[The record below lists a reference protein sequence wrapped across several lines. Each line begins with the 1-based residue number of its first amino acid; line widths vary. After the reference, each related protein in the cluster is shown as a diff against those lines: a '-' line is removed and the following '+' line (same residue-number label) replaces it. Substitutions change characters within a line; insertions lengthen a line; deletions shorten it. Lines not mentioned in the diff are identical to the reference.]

1 MPPRSTKK
9 PPASAARATRPGRGV
24 AAERSPAKPTPAK
37 QYRQIDGVRYD
48 DKALGVADDAV
59 KARGKIVLSDARKVF
74 ESVLDGPGITR
85 VEYDTLAF
93 VANGGADGAQYRVV
107 ASAKAFLLGKM
118 VDDDATAEGGE
129 DAATTVK
136 KKKRKRVSLSE
147 ANSPTNSHAATTTT
161 ATKTKTKT
169 KTKRKKTRETI
180 VRRPETTP
188 TPRATTDD
196 SRRRKKN
203 DAANDKKND
212 ASGSTDGLK
221 KRRRSSRGAADSRG
235 DDGATVSDDTFS
247 SDDAE
252 TVVKKRVVKRRRA
265 SAERMNYEN
274 ELRSRA
280 VRFAETETETAD
292 DDAEKKT
299 GSGAEKKN
307 APEPGRGRESPLGS
321 PLFSASP
328 PPASPNTW
336 LRRRSL
342 SAEPG
347 SPGHTAG
354 TRETT
359 APIVAPGSPLAPLA
373 PPPSAK
379 IRADAREEARHTLQ
393 RDTLSRAN
401 TSFAGK
407 QKAALFAVLERP
419 VSARVA
425 AAAAAGAFAA
435 GAALRLAAPLFFGE
449 EEKNAPDAFEWRA
462 LASRWA
468 DVESAAARL
477 ADALAAKR
485 MRA

>member
-9 PPASAARATRPGRGV
+9 PPASAARATRPGRGA

-59 KARGKIVLSDARKVF
+59 KARGKIALSDARKVF

-118 VDDDATAEGGE
+118 VDDVE

-136 KKKRKRVSLSE
+136 KKKRKRVSLE
-147 ANSPTNSHAATTTT
+147 RDANSPTNSPAAAATTTT
-161 ATKTKTKT
+161 
-169 KTKRKKTRETI
+169 TKRKKTRETI

-188 TPRATTDD
+188 NATTRQKTQ
-196 SRRRKKN
+196 RRGKN
-203 DAANDKKND
+203 AAKEKD
-212 ASGSTDGLK
+212 ASGSTGLK
-221 KRRRSSRGAADSRG
+221 KRRRSSRGAADS
-235 DDGATVSDDTFS
+235 VSDDTFS
-247 SDDAE
+247 SDDDL
-252 TVVKKRVVKRRRA
+252 TVVKKRAVKRRRA
-265 SAERMNYEN
+265 SAERTPAG
-274 ELRSRA
+274 ELKNRA
-280 VRFAETETETAD
+280 VRFAETATKTAE
-292 DDAEKKT
+292 DDAET
-299 GSGAEKKN
+299 CSDAEI
-307 APEPGRGRESPLGS
+307 APEPTGRESKLGS

-328 PPASPNTW
+328 TPASPNTW

-347 SPGHTAG
+347 SPGRTAG

-359 APIVAPGSPLAPLA
+359 APSPVAPT
-373 PPPSAK
+373 PSAA
-379 IRADAREEARHTLQ
+379 IHADARLEARHTLV
-393 RDTLSRAN
+393 REDIRKA
-401 TSFAGK
+401 SF
-407 QKAALFAVLERP
+407 ALFAVLERP

-425 AAAAAGAFAA
+425 AAAVAGAFVASAVVRVAA
-435 GAALRLAAPLFFGE
+435 SLFFDRSDDG
-449 EEKNAPDAFEWRA
+449 PDAFEWET
-462 LASRWA
+462 LFSRWA
-468 DVESAAARL
+468 DVESAAERL

-485 MRA
+485 ISA

>member
-9 PPASAARATRPGRGV
+9 SPASAARATRPGRGA

-59 KARGKIVLSDARKVF
+59 KARGKIALSDARKVF

-118 VDDDATAEGGE
+118 VDDVE

-136 KKKRKRVSLSE
+136 KKKRKRVSLE
-147 ANSPTNSHAATTTT
+147 RDANARDANSPTTSPAATTTT
-161 ATKTKTKT
+161 TT
-169 KTKRKKTRETI
+169 TKRKKTIETI

-188 TPRATTDD
+188 TPNATTRQKTQ
-196 SRRRKKN
+196 RRGKN
-203 DAANDKKND
+203 EKTKEKD
-212 ASGSTDGLK
+212 ASGSTGVK
-221 KRRRSSRGAADSRG
+221 KRRRSSRGAADS
-235 DDGATVSDDTFS
+235 VSDDTFS
-247 SDDAE
+247 SDDAL

-265 SAERMNYEN
+265 SAERTPAG
-274 ELRSRA
+274 ELKNRA
-280 VRFAETETETAD
+280 VRFAETKTAD
-292 DDAEKKT
+292 DDAET
-299 GSGAEKKN
+299 GSDAEI
-307 APEPGRGRESPLGS
+307 APEPTGRESKLGS

-328 PPASPNTW
+328 TPASPNTW

-347 SPGHTAG
+347 SPGRTAG
-354 TRETT
+354 RRETT
-359 APIVAPGSPLAPLA
+359 APSPVAPT
-373 PPPSAK
+373 PSAK
-379 IRADAREEARHTLQ
+379 INADAREEARHTLV
-393 RDTLSRAN
+393 REDIRKA
-401 TSFAGK
+401 SF
-407 QKAALFAVLERP
+407 ALFAVLERP

-425 AAAAAGAFAA
+425 AAAVAGAFVASAVVRVAA
-435 GAALRLAAPLFFGE
+435 SLFFDRSDDG
-449 EEKNAPDAFEWRA
+449 PDAFEWET
-462 LASRWA
+462 LFSRWA
-468 DVESAAARL
+468 DVESAAERL

-485 MRA
+485 ISAYGE

>member
-9 PPASAARATRPGRGV
+9 PPASAARATRPGRGA

-59 KARGKIVLSDARKVF
+59 KARGKIALSDARKVF

-118 VDDDATAEGGE
+118 VDDVE

-136 KKKRKRVSLSE
+136 KKKRKRVSLE
-147 ANSPTNSHAATTTT
+147 RDANSPTNSPAAATTTT
-161 ATKTKTKT
+161 T
-169 KTKRKKTRETI
+169 TKRKKTRETI

-188 TPRATTDD
+188 TPNATTRQKTQ
-196 SRRRKKN
+196 RRGKN
-203 DAANDKKND
+203 AAKEKD
-212 ASGSTDGLK
+212 ASGSTGVK
-221 KRRRSSRGAADSRG
+221 KRRRSSRGAADS
-235 DDGATVSDDTFS
+235 VSDDTFS
-247 SDDAE
+247 SDDAL
-252 TVVKKRVVKRRRA
+252 TVVKKRAVKRKRA
-265 SAERMNYEN
+265 SAERTPAG
-274 ELRSRA
+274 ELKNRA
-280 VRFAETETETAD
+280 VRFAETETKTAD
-292 DDAEKKT
+292 DDAET
-299 GSGAEKKN
+299 CSDAEI
-307 APEPGRGRESPLGS
+307 APEPTGRESKLGS

-328 PPASPNTW
+328 TPASPNTW

-354 TRETT
+354 RRETT
-359 APIVAPGSPLAPLA
+359 APSPVAPT
-373 PPPSAK
+373 PSAK
-379 IRADAREEARHTLQ
+379 IHADAREDKRGHTLV
-393 RDTLSRAN
+393 REDIRKA
-401 TSFAGK
+401 SFA
-407 QKAALFAVLERP
+407 LFTVLERP

-425 AAAAAGAFAA
+425 AAAVAGAFAA
-435 GAALRLAAPLFFGE
+435 SAVVRVAASLFFVRSDDG
-449 EEKNAPDAFEWRA
+449 ADALEWET
-462 LASRWA
+462 LFSRWA
-468 DVESAAARL
+468 DVESAAERL

-485 MRA
+485 ISAYGE

>member
-118 VDDDATAEGGE
+118 VDDDATAEKSAVE

-161 ATKTKTKT
+161 TTKTKTKT
-169 KTKRKKTRETI
+169 KTKRKKTHTETI

-196 SRRRKKN
+196 SRRRR
-203 DAANDKKND
+203 DAAKEKK
-212 ASGSTDGLK
+212 K
-221 KRRRSSRGAADSRG
+221 KRRVGVDWIPKKKTTSLFTWSRRLA
-235 DDGATVSDDTFS
+235 
-247 SDDAE
+247 
-252 TVVKKRVVKRRRA
+252 RRR
-265 SAERMNYEN
+265 R
-274 ELRSRA
+274 R
-280 VRFAETETETAD
+280 D
-292 DDAEKKT
+292 DL
-299 GSGAEKKN
+299 
-307 APEPGRGRESPLGS
+307 GRHL
-321 PLFSASP
+321 LFG
-328 PPASPNTW
+328 
-336 LRRRSL
+336 RRRD
-342 SAEPG
+342 G
-347 SPGHTAG
+347 
-354 TRETT
+354 
-359 APIVAPGSPLAPLA
+359 
-373 PPPSAK
+373 
-379 IRADAREEARHTLQ
+379 REEARREEEARERREDELRKRVTK
-393 RDTLSRAN
+393 SRGALRGDGDQDGGRRRREKN
-401 TSFAGK
+401 GFGRRKKKRAG
-407 QKAALFAVLERP
+407 ARERTR

-425 AAAAAGAFAA
+425 FVFGVAASGVAEHVAQAQVSLRGAREPGAHRGDARDDGAYRRARFASRASRAAAVREDTRGRARRSETHSPA
-435 GAALRLAAPLFFGE
+435 RHTLAREYVVRGKTKSGFG
-449 EEKNAPDAFEWRA
+449 FVRGSR
-462 LASRWA
+462 ASRLC
-468 DVESAAARL
+468 ARRRRRRRGRVRGGRRAPSRRASL
-477 ADALAAKR
+477 FRRGGKKR
-485 MRA
+485 TRRV

>member
-147 ANSPTNSHAATTTT
+147 ANSPTT
-161 ATKTKTKT
+161 AT

-188 TPRATTDD
+188 TPRATTGN

-203 DAANDKKND
+203 DAANEKKND
-212 ASGSTDGLK
+212 ASGSTVGLQ

-265 SAERMNYEN
+265 SAERTPAGEIRN
-274 ELRSRA
+274 RA
-280 VRFAETETETAD
+280 VRFAE
-292 DDAEKKT
+292 T

-401 TSFAGK
+401 TSFSFAGK
-407 QKAALFAVLERP
+407 QKAALALFAVLERP

-435 GAALRLAAPLFFGE
+435 GAALRLAAPLFFFFGE
-449 EEKNAPDAFEWRA
+449 EEKNAPGAFEWRA

-485 MRA
+485 MRAFS

>member
-9 PPASAARATRPGRGV
+9 PPASAARATRPGRGA

-59 KARGKIVLSDARKVF
+59 KARGKIALSDARKVF

-118 VDDDATAEGGE
+118 VDDVE

-136 KKKRKRVSLSE
+136 KKKRKRVSLE
-147 ANSPTNSHAATTTT
+147 RDANSPTNSPAAAT
-161 ATKTKTKT
+161 
-169 KTKRKKTRETI
+169 TKRKKTRETI

-188 TPRATTDD
+188 NATTRQKTQ
-196 SRRRKKN
+196 RRGKN
-203 DAANDKKND
+203 AAKEKD
-212 ASGSTDGLK
+212 ASASTGVK
-221 KRRRSSRGAADSRG
+221 KRRRSSRGAADS
-235 DDGATVSDDTFS
+235 VSDDTFS
-247 SDDAE
+247 SDDAL
-252 TVVKKRVVKRRRA
+252 TVVKKRAVKRKRA
-265 SAERMNYEN
+265 SAERTPAD
-274 ELRSRA
+274 ELKNRA
-280 VRFAETETETAD
+280 VRFAETETKTAD
-292 DDAEKKT
+292 DDAET
-299 GSGAEKKN
+299 CSDAEI
-307 APEPGRGRESPLGS
+307 APEPTGRESKLGS

-328 PPASPNTW
+328 TPASPNTW

-347 SPGHTAG
+347 SPGHTKG
-354 TRETT
+354 TRETL
-359 APIVAPGSPLAPLA
+359 PLAPLA
-373 PPPSAK
+373 LTPSAK
-379 IRADAREEARHTLQ
+379 INADAREEARHTLV
-393 RDTLSRAN
+393 REDIRKA
-401 TSFAGK
+401 SF
-407 QKAALFAVLERP
+407 ALFAVLERP

-435 GAALRLAAPLFFGE
+435 GAVVRLAASLFFVRSDDG
-449 EEKNAPDAFEWRA
+449 ADALEWET
-462 LASRWA
+462 LFSRWA
-468 DVESAAARL
+468 DVESAAERL

-485 MRA
+485 ISAYGE

>member
-59 KARGKIVLSDARKVF
+59 KARGKIALSDARKVF

-107 ASAKAFLLGKM
+107 ASAKAFLLAKM
-118 VDDDATAEGGE
+118 VDDDATAEGVE

-136 KKKRKRVSLSE
+136 KKKRKRDSLSE
-147 ANSPTNSHAATTTT
+147 ANSPTNAPATTT
-161 ATKTKTKT
+161 ATTTATKT

-196 SRRRKKN
+196 SRRRR
-203 DAANDKKND
+203 DAAKEKKKND
-212 ASGSTDGLK
+212 ASGLTGFQKK
-221 KRRRSSRGAADSRG
+221 KRRRSSHGAADSRG
-235 DDGATVSDDTFS
+235 DDGATISDDTFS

-265 SAERMNYEN
+265 SAERTNYEN
-274 ELRSRA
+274 ELRNRA
-280 VRFAETETETAD
+280 VRFAETETKTAD
-292 DDAEKKT
+292 DDVEKKT

-407 QKAALFAVLERP
+407 QKAGLFAVLERP

-449 EEKNAPDAFEWRA
+449 EEKNAPDASEWRA

>member
-9 PPASAARATRPGRGV
+9 PPASAARATRPGRGA

-59 KARGKIVLSDARKVF
+59 KARGKIALSDARKVF

-118 VDDDATAEGGE
+118 VDDVE

-136 KKKRKRVSLSE
+136 KKKRKRVSLE
-147 ANSPTNSHAATTTT
+147 RDANSPNSPAATTTT
-161 ATKTKTKT
+161 
-169 KTKRKKTRETI
+169 TKRKKTIETI

-188 TPRATTDD
+188 TPNAKTTRQKTQRRGKNAAKEKD
-196 SRRRKKN
+196 S
-203 DAANDKKND
+203 
-212 ASGSTDGLK
+212 SGSTGVK
-221 KRRRSSRGAADSRG
+221 KRRRSSRGANDS
-235 DDGATVSDDTFS
+235 VSDDTFS
-247 SDDAE
+247 SDDAL
-252 TVVKKRVVKRRRA
+252 TVVKKRAVKRKRA
-265 SAERMNYEN
+265 SAERTPAG
-274 ELRSRA
+274 ELKNRA
-280 VRFAETETETAD
+280 VRFAETETKTAD
-292 DDAEKKT
+292 DDAEPC
-299 GSGAEKKN
+299 SDAEI
-307 APEPGRGRESPLGS
+307 APEPTGRESKLGS

-328 PPASPNTW
+328 TPASPNTW

-347 SPGHTAG
+347 SPGPTAG

-359 APIVAPGSPLAPLA
+359 APSPVAPT
-373 PPPSAK
+373 PSAK
-379 IRADAREEARHTLQ
+379 IRADAREEARHRVFSLV
-393 RDTLSRAN
+393 REDTRKA
-401 TSFAGK
+401 SFAS
-407 QKAALFAVLERP
+407 FAVLERP

-425 AAAAAGAFAA
+425 AVTVAGAFAA
-435 GAALRLAAPLFFGE
+435 SAVVRLAASLFFGSDDG
-449 EEKNAPDAFEWRA
+449 ADALEWET
-462 LASRWA
+462 LFSRWA
-468 DVESAAARL
+468 DVESAAERL

-485 MRA
+485 ISAYGR

>member
-9 PPASAARATRPGRGV
+9 PPASAARATRPGRGA

-48 DKALGVADDAV
+48 DKALVVADDAV
-59 KARGKIVLSDARKVF
+59 KARGKIALSDARKVF

-118 VDDDATAEGGE
+118 VDDVE

-136 KKKRKRVSLSE
+136 KKKRKRVSLE
-147 ANSPTNSHAATTTT
+147 RDANSPNSPAATTTT
-161 ATKTKTKT
+161 TA
-169 KTKRKKTRETI
+169 TKRKKTRETI

-188 TPRATTDD
+188 NATTRQKTQ
-196 SRRRKKN
+196 RRGKN
-203 DAANDKKND
+203 AAKEKD
-212 ASGSTDGLK
+212 ASGSTGLK
-221 KRRRSSRGAADSRG
+221 KRRRSSRGAADS
-235 DDGATVSDDTFS
+235 VSDDTFS
-247 SDDAE
+247 SDDAL
-252 TVVKKRVVKRRRA
+252 TVVKKRAVKRKRA
-265 SAERMNYEN
+265 SAERTPAG
-274 ELRSRA
+274 ELKNRA
-280 VRFAETETETAD
+280 VRFAETETKTAD
-292 DDAEKKT
+292 DDAET
-299 GSGAEKKN
+299 CSDAEI
-307 APEPGRGRESPLGS
+307 APEPTGRESKLGS

-328 PPASPNTW
+328 TPASPNTW

-354 TRETT
+354 TRETL
-359 APIVAPGSPLAPLA
+359 PLAPLA
-373 PPPSAK
+373 PTPSAK
-379 IRADAREEARHTLQ
+379 INADARLEARHTLV
-393 RDTLSRAN
+393 REDIRKA
-401 TSFAGK
+401 SF
-407 QKAALFAVLERP
+407 ALFAVLERP

-435 GAALRLAAPLFFGE
+435 GAVVRLAASLFFGSDDG
-449 EEKNAPDAFEWRA
+449 ADALEWET
-462 LASRWA
+462 LFSRWA
-468 DVESAAARL
+468 DVESAAERL

-485 MRA
+485 ISAYGE

>member
-9 PPASAARATRPGRGV
+9 PPASAARATRPGRGA

-59 KARGKIVLSDARKVF
+59 KARGKIALSDARKVF

-118 VDDDATAEGGE
+118 VDDVE

-136 KKKRKRVSLSE
+136 KKKRKRVSLE
-147 ANSPTNSHAATTTT
+147 RDANSPNSPAATTTT
-161 ATKTKTKT
+161 
-169 KTKRKKTRETI
+169 TKRKKTIETI

-188 TPRATTDD
+188 NATTRQKTQ
-196 SRRRKKN
+196 RRGKN
-203 DAANDKKND
+203 AAKEKD
-212 ASGSTDGLK
+212 ASGSTGLK
-221 KRRRSSRGAADSRG
+221 KRRRSSRGAADS
-235 DDGATVSDDTFS
+235 VSDDTFS
-247 SDDAE
+247 SDDAL
-252 TVVKKRVVKRRRA
+252 TVVKKRAVKRRRA
-265 SAERMNYEN
+265 SAERTPAG
-274 ELRSRA
+274 ELKNRA
-280 VRFAETETETAD
+280 VRFAETETKTAD
-292 DDAEKKT
+292 DDAET
-299 GSGAEKKN
+299 CSDAEI
-307 APEPGRGRESPLGS
+307 APEPTGRESKLGS

-328 PPASPNTW
+328 TPASPNTW

-354 TRETT
+354 RRETT
-359 APIVAPGSPLAPLA
+359 APSPVAPT
-373 PPPSAK
+373 PSAA
-379 IRADAREEARHTLQ
+379 INADARLEARHTLV
-393 RDTLSRAN
+393 REDIRKA
-401 TSFAGK
+401 SF
-407 QKAALFAVLERP
+407 ALFAVLERP

-425 AAAAAGAFAA
+425 AAAAAGAFVASAVVRVAA
-435 GAALRLAAPLFFGE
+435 SLFFRSDDG
-449 EEKNAPDAFEWRA
+449 ADALEWET
-462 LASRWA
+462 LFSRWA
-468 DVESAAARL
+468 DVESAAERL

-485 MRA
+485 ISAYGR